1 MVFVWGPKQFMACGP
16 CAGDPGCGAAMA
28 RADLRIDL
36 LGIRGGRLLN
46 HLEGTRKAKKK
57 KKTNGNPTTT
67 LYEDLYE

>member
-1 MVFVWGPKQFMACGP
+1 
-16 CAGDPGCGAAMA
+16 MA

-36 LGIRGGRLLN
+36 LGIRGGRLLD

-57 KKTNGNPTTT
+57 RNTNGNPTTT

>member
-1 MVFVWGPKQFMACGP
+1 MACGP

-36 LGIRGGRLLN
+36 LGIRGGRLLD